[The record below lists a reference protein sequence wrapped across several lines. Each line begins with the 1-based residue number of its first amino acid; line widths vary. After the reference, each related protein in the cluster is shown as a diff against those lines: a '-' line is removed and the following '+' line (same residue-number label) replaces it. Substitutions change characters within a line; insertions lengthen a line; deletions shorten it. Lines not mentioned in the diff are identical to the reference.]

1 MCVYFVYIYD
11 AMHAGWLESPKLSL
25 NYGLHLVRTK
35 QLHFMMGFTLLKF
48 DYLCN
53 KHMVLVL
60 VLSLSLPPSLYL
72 LTHTEKEKDSEGG

>member
-1 MCVYFVYIYD
+1 MCVCVCVYFVHIYD

-48 DYLCN
+48 DDLCN
-53 KHMVLVL
+53 KHVVLVL
-60 VLSLSLPPSLYL
+60 VLSLSPSLPAH
-72 LTHTEKEKDSEGG
+72 THREGER